1 MVQLD
6 PEDRYQIRK
15 MQMDTDKRSLE
26 LRRSQQDLERFVLE
40 LEHKYGLIAEETT
53 IDPATATVREP
64 ISGGKR
70 NGNGKG
76 HPEALVTA
84 LVEEAAD

>member
-15 MQMDTDKRSLE
+15 MQMDADKRSLE
-26 LRRSQQDLERFVLE
+26 LRRSQQELERFVLE
-40 LEHKYGLIAEETT
+40 LEHKYGLIAEEAT

-64 ISGGKR
+64 LSTGKR
-70 NGNGKG
+70 NGHGKG
-76 HPEALVTA
+76 NPEALVTA
-84 LVEEAAD
+84 LMEEAAD